1 MSVTRR
7 MSQRAVLEVNG
18 FGSPDGVIEI
28 GRSLMIKC
36 AARPEAQVPVS
47 RRLIPRNSDILSII
61 APLPSPT
68 VGTTT
73 LGTESPGGA
82 GQTNNGYQM
91 RSEESHLAAM
101 SFPF

>member
-1 MSVTRR
+1 MRRETKNWDEEDKPIVDIQKQAHMSVTRR

-47 RRLIPRNSDILSII
+47 RRL
-61 APLPSPT
+61 T
-68 VGTTT
+68 
-73 LGTESPGGA
+73 
-82 GQTNNGYQM
+82 
-91 RSEESHLAAM
+91 
-101 SFPF
+101 